1 MAFSEAERVQ
11 IRRWLGYSAMYAS
24 RDPILESAIT
34 AAQSLADGGSRP
46 DNTTELAVR
55 GWLTELATIETRWK
69 DLYEQ
74 MQAHKLN
81 DLTIDPHRGLAGL
94 FKIGRTYVGFLS
106 DALST
111 PVKRDVFSA
120 PIPTSR

>member
-1 MAFSEAERVQ
+1 MFTEAERVQ

-34 AAQSLADGGSRP
+34 SAQSTAEGGSRP
-46 DNTTELAVR
+46 DNTTELAIR
-55 GWLTELATIETRWK
+55 GWLAQLSTIETRWQE
-69 DLYEQ
+69 LYEQ
-74 MQAHKLN
+74 MQANALDDIK
-81 DLTIDPHRGLAGL
+81 IDPLRGLAGL
-94 FKIGRTYVGFLS
+94 FKIGRQYVGHIS

-120 PIPTSR
+120 PVPTSR